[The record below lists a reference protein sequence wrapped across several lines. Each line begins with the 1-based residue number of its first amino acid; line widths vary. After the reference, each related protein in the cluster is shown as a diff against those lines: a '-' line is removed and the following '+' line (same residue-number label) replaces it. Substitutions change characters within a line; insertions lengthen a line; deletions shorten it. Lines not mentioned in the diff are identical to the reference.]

1 MDSGSEIPLD
11 LAGNLFSDAS
21 ILDCLVGL
29 LIGLSFS
36 SVTSLLYS
44 ASCLTTFNFS
54 SSEGGMV
61 SPSKIERKPPSADG
75 LSFRRARPA
84 L

>member
-1 MDSGSEIPLD
+1 MDSGSGIPLD
-11 LAGNLFSDAS
+11 LVGNLFSDAS

-54 SSEGGMV
+54 SSGGEWFL
-61 SPSKIERKPPSADG
+61 PQK
-75 LSFRRARPA
+75 
-84 L
+84 